1 MHELKRRSLIAIAM
15 PAVTISLM
23 IGIGNLSFPG
33 DRLIQASAQVQG
45 SGQGN
50 GPLENGG
57 PLQWAGPLQDPGP
70 FGGTGLLQGSGPLP
84 GAGPLQGNLAP
95 ILGGDPIGVGGPIM
109 NFDGGPITLAS
120 LPPNLPTAPPA
131 DRPSAVPGLGPLTA
145 DPRDNLP
152 ASDPTPPSNPGPQ
165 DKPQIACETCF
176 TPPAPW
182 APTPPPNNIVN
193 CANVT
198 CN

>member
-70 FGGTGLLQGSGPLP
+70 FSAEPVCCKAVDPYP
-84 GAGPLQGNLAP
+84 GRARCRA
-95 ILGGDPIGVGGPIM
+95 
-109 NFDGGPITLAS
+109 T
-120 LPPNLPTAPPA
+120 
-131 DRPSAVPGLGPLTA
+131 
-145 DPRDNLP
+145 
-152 ASDPTPPSNPGPQ
+152 
-165 DKPQIACETCF
+165 
-176 TPPAPW
+176 
-182 APTPPPNNIVN
+182 
-193 CANVT
+193 
-198 CN
+198 